1 MSEPACPEL
10 AAIIDAISLANLRLL
25 VGMGATMPE
34 SCSRV
39 MHALCIILKVT
50 PEKHTETFP
59 PGSGKKP
66 IVHLLW
72 GDCAQHVLNLSK
84 LRSFSPDLLSVAQR
98 EELSKVVVSAELLLT
113 GQPPCTTLPLTASTF
128 LPAGSC

>member
-10 AAIIDAISLANLRLL
+10 WATIEA
-25 VGMGATMPE
+25 VGKAHLSEVAGFGGKMPE
-34 SCSRV
+34 SCTRV
-39 MHALCIILKVT
+39 MHALCIIFKVT

-72 GDCAQHVLNLSK
+72 GNCARSVLDQSK
-84 LRSFSPDLLSVAQR
+84 LRGFSPDLLSDAQR
-98 EELSKVVVSAELLLT
+98 EELGKVAVRAE
-113 GQPPCTTLPLTASTF
+113 QAPVASIHTTLPLTALTS
-128 LPAGSC
+128 PAGSC